1 MIIGVKA
8 VCVSLEREALSGEEE
23 EEEEPYVYVCV
34 SV

>member
-23 EEEEPYVYVCV
+23 EE
-34 SV
+34 